1 MEQESFDPPIGV
13 GEEIAPGLRRI
24 VAPNPSP
31 MTFRGTNT
39 YILGTANLAIIDPG
53 PDSPDHLDAIL
64 STIGDAKVQLIF
76 VTHSHLDHSPLA
88 SKLADQTHA
97 PVLAFG
103 DSSSG
108 RSEIMTSLAAAGFV
122 GGGEGVDLWFVPDR
136 EVVDGEMFF
145 SAEWVLKVIHSPGH
159 MGNHISLRWNDAIFT
174 GDLVMGWASSL
185 VSPPDGDLSDFMDS
199 CERLLSEKPKS
210 LFPGH
215 GAPVSAAMERIE
227 WLLEHRR
234 GRTND
239 ILAALADGNKTV
251 EQLTAEIYSD
261 TPAALHPAAARNLF
275 AHLIDLSK
283 RGEVFAQPTLRP
295 DALFRRTI

>member
-1 MEQESFDPPIGV
+1 MEQERFDPPIGV
-13 GEEIAPGLRRI
+13 AEEIAPGLRRI

-39 YILGTANLAIIDPG
+39 YILGTKNLAIIDPG
-53 PDSPDHLDAIL
+53 PDNPDHLDAIL
-64 STIGDAKVQLIF
+64 SAIGEAKVRLIF

-103 DSSSG
+103 DSSAG
-108 RSEIMTSLAAAGFV
+108 RSEIMTNLAAAGFV
-122 GGGEGVDLWFVPDR
+122 GGGEGVDPWFVPDR

-145 SAEWVLKVIHSPGH
+145 GAEWALKVIHTPGH
-159 MGNHISLRWNDAIFT
+159 MGNHISLQWDNAIFT

-185 VSPPDGDLSDFMDS
+185 VSPPDGDLSDFMAS
-199 CERLLSEKPKS
+199 CERLLSEKPDQ

-215 GAPVSAAMERIE
+215 GAPVDTAMDRIE
-227 WLLEHRR
+227 WLLEHRK

-239 ILAALADGNKTV
+239 ILAALADGSQTV
-251 EQLTAEIYSD
+251 EQLTAEIYSE
-261 TPAALHPAAARNLF
+261 TPTALHPAAARNLF

-283 RGEVFAQPTLRP
+283 RGEVSAEPTLRP
-295 DALFRRTI
+295 DALFRRTT